1 MHSYCQN
8 HAGRCPK
15 VPGKVCTVVPESGSR
30 AASGIAYRKCSAA
43 APMVLERQFRTWRD
57 AIKDAPGQVART
69 PVTVSGLYRGCTESE
84 HRASLTV
91 ACFAPIIFCRIRLQ
105 AFRLLD
111 TDCPDRASS
120 IRPHPPDWALRYL
133 PGRTPYPTRMSLR
146 ALETPRA

>member
-1 MHSYCQN
+1 MPGKC
-8 HAGRCPK
+8 ARWFPEV
-15 VPGKVCTVVPESGSR
+15 VPG

-43 APMVLERQFRTWRD
+43 APVVLERQFRTRRD

-69 PVTVSGLYRGCTESE
+69 PLTASGLYRGCTESK
-84 HRASLTV
+84 HRARLTV
-91 ACFAPIIFCRIRLQ
+91 ACFAPIISCRIRLR
-105 AFRLLD
+105 AFGLLD

-120 IRPHPPDWALRYL
+120 IRPHPPDWALQYP